1 MVVILPQAKI
11 PSPNRAFLNV
21 QLILHNKVINHKMKD
36 ILRGLNIYLIGMMGA
51 GKTTVGKLLAEKLQ
65 YRFIDTDN
73 IIETVSQKSINQIF
87 AEEGESTFRQLETDV
102 LVQVSPYLRTVIA
115 TGGGIVLRKNNWS
128 YLQEG
133 MVIYL
138 DVPVDLLV
146 KRLAN
151 DNIRPLLQAEDLTT
165 KLTKLLQER
174 ESLYKQADITICVT
188 AKDPITDIVEEI
200 ITQIPSKIKPPFN
213 PEES

>member
-1 MVVILPQAKI
+1 
-11 PSPNRAFLNV
+11 
-21 QLILHNKVINHKMKD
+21 MKD

-87 AEEGESTFRQLETDV
+87 AEEGESAFRQLETDV
-102 LVQVSPYLRTVIA
+102 LVQVSAYLRTVIA
-115 TGGGIVLRKNNWS
+115 TGGGIVLRQNNWS

-151 DNIRPLLQAEDLTT
+151 DNIRPLLQAEDLTE
-165 KLTKLLQER
+165 KLSKLQQER
-174 ESLYKQADITICVT
+174 ETLYKQADITISVT
-188 AKDPITDIVEEI
+188 AKDQATDIVEEI
-200 ITQIPSKIKPPFN
+200 IAQIPSKIKPPFN
-213 PEES
+213 LEEN